1 MTKDDAL
8 VDAVIRNYREAPL
21 SDADRTMLDYAVLL
35 ARTPEQVSEDDV
47 ESLRQAGFDDGQIL
61 DVAQVTA
68 YYSFVNRIAQG
79 LGVEVE
85 GYWGESEKT

>member
-1 MTKDDAL
+1 MTKDDTL
-8 VDAVIRNYREAPL
+8 VDAVMRDYREAPL

-68 YYSFVNRIAQG
+68 YYSFVNRITLG

-85 GYWGESEKT
+85 G